1 METQLNKVA
10 IVIYAS
16 LAEHG
21 GHSRAYRALSTA
33 QEFKDAKDDVVIIF
47 DGAGTATLNTFS
59 QPEHS
64 DARLL
69 ESLREHIVGACFVCA
84 KSYGVAAELEAKGFT
99 LLRDHKGHASLR
111 NLVVEGRTIITF

>member
-1 METQLNKVA
+1 MENQRYKVA

-33 QEFKDAKDDVVIIF
+33 QEFKNAKDDVVIVF
-47 DGAGTATLNTFS
+47 DGAGTETLNTLA
-59 QPEHS
+59 QAEHP
-64 DARLL
+64 DAALVN
-69 ESLREHIVGACFVCA
+69 SLREHILGACFVCA
-84 KSYGVAAELEAKGFT
+84 KSYGVQTELEEKGFR

-111 NLVVEGRTIITF
+111 KLMAEGRTILTF